1 MLLMSESPFPHVSV
15 VVGIVA
21 AMLVSWFILR
31 QASRLDEWIGP
42 EGAVIII
49 KLLGFLLAALAV
61 EIGSSGIREL
71 FLIS

>member
-1 MLLMSESPFPHVSV
+1 MSESPFPHISV

-21 AMLVSWFILR
+21 AMLVSWIILR
-31 QASRLDEWIGP
+31 QASRIDQWIGA
-42 EGAVIII
+42 EGALIVT

-71 FLIS
+71 FLS